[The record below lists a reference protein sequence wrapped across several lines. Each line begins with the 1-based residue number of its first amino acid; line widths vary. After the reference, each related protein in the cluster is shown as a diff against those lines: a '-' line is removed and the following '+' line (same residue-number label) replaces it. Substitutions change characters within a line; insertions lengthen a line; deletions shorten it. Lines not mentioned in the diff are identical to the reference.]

1 MRHYKILSILVIS
14 FLILSVACSKS
25 DDDDSPTSGITYN
38 QSQTEEINQEDS
50 SQGTEDDQSGNDNSF
65 DRVKM
70 MTFIT
75 EEIILPSYDNL
86 NSSLTELKESYELF
100 KINITEHNLEE
111 LRNKWLNSYKLW
123 QHVEMYNIGKS
134 MEDYLIFRSN
144 IYPVDTVRVNQNIDN
159 GEYDLENP
167 NNYAAQGFPTM
178 DYLLYGI
185 ENEPVKVIDHYKE
198 NDKVMSYLGA
208 LIEDLAANVKT
219 VNDDWNQ
226 VKNEFVNSVDNT
238 ASSNLNMMVNDFIY
252 YYEKGFRANKFGIP
266 AGVFSGGAL
275 PDRVEGFYSK
285 NFSKVFALEA
295 MTSIKKFFNGESYK
309 DDDLEGLGLKSYLDF
324 VEKGKEEF
332 LSDKINAQLI
342 DAEKS
347 INELDNNLS
356 GQIESDLIKVL
367 KTYDEIQTAVVLLK
381 VDMLQA
387 LNIAVDY
394 ADADGD

>member
-14 FLILSVACSKS
+14 FLILSIACSKS
-25 DDDDSPTSGITYN
+25 DDDDSSTSGITYN

-185 ENEPVKVIDHYKE
+185 DNDPVKVIDHYKE
-198 NDKVMSYLGA
+198 NNKVMNYLGA

>member
-1 MRHYKILSILVIS
+1 MRHYKILSILVLS
-14 FLILSVACSKS
+14 FLILSIACSKS
-25 DDDDSPTSGITYN
+25 DDDDSSTSEITYN
-38 QSQTEEINQEDS
+38 QSRTEDINQEDS
-50 SQGTEDDQSGNDNSF
+50 SEGTEDDQSGNDNSF

-75 EEIILPSYDNL
+75 EEIIIPSYNNL
-86 NSSLTELKESYELF
+86 NTSLTELKESYELF

-144 IYPVDTVRVNQNIDN
+144 IYPVDSVRVNQNIDN

-167 NNYAAQGFPTM
+167 NNYAAQGFPAM

-185 ENEPVKVIDHYKE
+185 GNDPVKVIDHYKE
-198 NDKVMSYLGA
+198 NNKVMNYLGA
-208 LIEDLAANVKT
+208 LIEDLVANVKT

-295 MTSIKKFFNGESYK
+295 MTSIKKFFNGQSYK
-309 DDDLEGLGLKSYLDF
+309 DDDLEGLGLKSYLNF
-324 VEKGKEEF
+324 VEKDKEEF
-332 LSDKINAQLI
+332 LSDKINAQLT
-342 DAEKS
+342 DAEKI

-356 GQIESDLIKVL
+356 GQIESELIKVL
-367 KTYDEIQTAVVLLK
+367 KTYDEIQTAVVLFK

>member
-14 FLILSVACSKS
+14 FLILSIACSKS

>member
-1 MRHYKILSILVIS
+1 MKHYKIISIVVLS
-14 FLILSVACSKS
+14 FLILSIACSKS
-25 DDDDSPTSGITYN
+25 DDDQSVSEITSN
-38 QSQTEEINQEDS
+38 QSQTEDINQENS
-50 SQGTEDDQSGNDNSF
+50 TEGTEDNKSGNDNSF

-70 MTFIT
+70 MTFIS
-75 EEIILPSYDNL
+75 EEIIIPSYYNL
-86 NSSLTELKESYELF
+86 NTSITELKESYELF

-111 LRNKWLNSYKLW
+111 LRNKWLKSYKLW
-123 QHVEMYNIGKS
+123 QHVEMFNIGKS

-144 IYPVDTVRVNQNIDN
+144 IYPVDTVRVNQNINN
-159 GEYDLENP
+159 GEYDLKNP

-178 DYLLYGI
+178 DYLLYG
-185 ENEPVKVIDHYKE
+185 KVNDPAKIIDHYKE
-198 NDKVMSYLGA
+198 NDKTMNYLGS
-208 LIEDLAANVKT
+208 LIEDLATNVKN

-226 VKNEFVNSVDNT
+226 VKNEFVSSVDNT

-309 DDDLEGLGLKSYLDF
+309 NSDIKGLGLKSYIDF
-324 VEKGKEEF
+324 VEKDQEEL
-332 LSDKINAQLI
+332 LSDKINVQLT

-347 INELDNNLS
+347 INELGNNLS
-356 GQIESDLIKVL
+356 DQIESDLIKVL
-367 KTYDEIQTAVVLLK
+367 KTYDDIQTAVVLLK

>member
-1 MRHYKILSILVIS
+1 MRHYKILSIVVLS
-14 FLILSVACSKS
+14 FLILSIACSKS
-25 DDDDSPTSGITYN
+25 DDDDSSTSGIIFN
-38 QSQTEEINQEDS
+38 QSQTEDINQEDS
-50 SQGTEDDQSGNDNSF
+50 SKGTDDDQSGNDNSF

-75 EEIILPSYDNL
+75 EEIIIPSYDNL
-86 NSSLTELKESYELF
+86 NTSLTELKESYELF

-111 LRNKWLNSYKLW
+111 LRNKWLNSYKFW

-134 MEDYLIFRSN
+134 VEDYLIFRSN

-159 GEYDLENP
+159 GQYDLENP

-185 ENEPVKVIDHYKE
+185 DNDPVKVIDHYKE
-198 NDKVMSYLGA
+198 NDKVMNYLGA

-266 AGVFSGGAL
+266 AGVFSGRAL

-295 MTSIKKFFNGESYK
+295 MTSVKKFFNGESYK

-324 VEKGKEEF
+324 VEKDKEEL
-332 LSDKINAQLI
+332 LSDKINNQLI

-367 KTYDEIQTAVVLLK
+367 KTYDEIQTAVVILK

>member
-1 MRHYKILSILVIS
+1 MRHYKILSILVLS
-14 FLILSVACSKS
+14 FLILSIACSKS
-25 DDDDSPTSGITYN
+25 DDDDSSTSGITYN
-38 QSQTEEINQEDS
+38 QSQTEDINQEDS
-50 SQGTEDDQSGNDNSF
+50 SEGTEDDQSGNDNSF

-208 LIEDLAANVKT
+208 LIEDLADNVKT

>member
-1 MRHYKILSILVIS
+1 MRHYKILSILVLS
-14 FLILSVACSKS
+14 FLILSIACSKS
-25 DDDDSPTSGITYN
+25 DDDDSSTSEITYN
-38 QSQTEEINQEDS
+38 QSQTEDINQEDS

-75 EEIILPSYDNL
+75 EEIIIPSYNNL
-86 NSSLTELKESYELF
+86 NTSLTELKESYELF

-198 NDKVMSYLGA
+198 NDKVMSYLGT

-309 DDDLEGLGLKSYLDF
+309 DDNSEGLGLKSYLDF
-324 VEKGKEEF
+324 VEKGKEEL

-347 INELDNNLS
+347 INDLDNNLS

>member
-1 MRHYKILSILVIS
+1 MRHYKILSIVVLS
-14 FLILSVACSKS
+14 FLILSIACSKS
-25 DDDDSPTSGITYN
+25 DDDDSSTSGITYN
-38 QSQTEEINQEDS
+38 QSQTEDINQEDS
-50 SQGTEDDQSGNDNSF
+50 SEGTEDDQSGNDNSF

-75 EEIILPSYDNL
+75 EEIIIPSYDNL
-86 NSSLTELKESYELF
+86 NTSLTELKESYELF

-185 ENEPVKVIDHYKE
+185 DNDAVKVIDHYKE
-198 NDKVMSYLGA
+198 NDKVMNYLGA

-275 PDRVEGFYSK
+275 PDKVEGFYSK

-324 VEKGKEEF
+324 VEKDKEEF

>member
-1 MRHYKILSILVIS
+1 MRDYKILSILVLS
-14 FLILSVACSKS
+14 FLILSIACSKS
-25 DDDDSPTSGITYN
+25 DDDSSTSGIISN
-38 QSQTEEINQEDS
+38 QSQTEDINQENS
-50 SQGTEDDQSGNDNSF
+50 SKGTEDDQSGNNNSF
-65 DRVKM
+65 NRVKM

-75 EEIILPSYDNL
+75 EEIIIPSYDNL
-86 NSSLTELKESYELF
+86 NTSLTELKESYGLF

-111 LRNKWLNSYKLW
+111 LRNKWLKSYKLW

-159 GEYDLENP
+159 GQYDLENP

-185 ENEPVKVIDHYKE
+185 DNDPLKVINHYKE
-198 NDKVMSYLGA
+198 NDKVMNYLGA
-208 LIEDLAANVKT
+208 LIEDLKANVKT

-226 VKNEFVNSVDNT
+226 AKSEFVNSVDNT

-252 YYEKGFRANKFGIP
+252 YYEKGFRTNKFGIP

-275 PDRVEGFYSK
+275 PDRAEGFYSK

-309 DDDLEGLGLKSYLDF
+309 DDKLEGPGLKSYLDF
-324 VEKGKEEF
+324 VEKDKEEL
-332 LSDKINAQLI
+332 LSDKINNQLI

-347 INELDNNLS
+347 INELDNNFS
-356 GQIESDLIKVL
+356 DQIESDLIKVL
-367 KTYDEIQTAVVLLK
+367 KTYDDIQTAVVLLK

>member
-1 MRHYKILSILVIS
+1 MRHYKILSILVLS
-14 FLILSVACSKS
+14 FLILSIACSKS
-25 DDDDSPTSGITYN
+25 DDDDSSTSEITYN
-38 QSQTEEINQEDS
+38 QSQTEDINQEDS
-50 SQGTEDDQSGNDNSF
+50 SEGTEDDQSGNDNSF

-75 EEIILPSYDNL
+75 EEIIIPSYNNL
-86 NSSLTELKESYELF
+86 NTSLTELKESYELF

-144 IYPVDTVRVNQNIDN
+144 IYPVDSVRVNQNIDN

-185 ENEPVKVIDHYKE
+185 DNDPVKVIDHYKE
-198 NDKVMSYLGA
+198 NNKVMNYLGA
-208 LIEDLAANVKT
+208 LIEDLVANVKT

-324 VEKGKEEF
+324 VEKGKEEL

-367 KTYDEIQTAVVLLK
+367 KTYDEIQTAVILLK

>member
-1 MRHYKILSILVIS
+1 MRHYKILSILVLS
-14 FLILSVACSKS
+14 FLILSIACSKS
-25 DDDDSPTSGITYN
+25 DDESSTSEITYN
-38 QSQTEEINQEDS
+38 QSQTEDINQEDS
-50 SQGTEDDQSGNDNSF
+50 SEGTEDDQSGNDNSF

-75 EEIILPSYDNL
+75 EEIIIPSYDNL
-86 NSSLTELKESYELF
+86 NTSLTELKESYELF

-185 ENEPVKVIDHYKE
+185 DNDPVKVIDHYKE
-198 NDKVMSYLGA
+198 NNKVMNYLGA

-324 VEKGKEEF
+324 VEKGKEEL

-347 INELDNNLS
+347 INDLDNNLS

>member
-1 MRHYKILSILVIS
+1 MRHYKILSILVLS
-14 FLILSVACSKS
+14 FLILSIACSKS
-25 DDDDSPTSGITYN
+25 DDESSTSEITYN
-38 QSQTEEINQEDS
+38 QSQTEDINQEDS
-50 SQGTEDDQSGNDNSF
+50 SEGTEDDQSGNDNSF

-75 EEIILPSYDNL
+75 EEIIIPSYNNL
-86 NSSLTELKESYELF
+86 NTSLTELKESYELF

-134 MEDYLIFRSN
+134 MEGYLIFRSN

-185 ENEPVKVIDHYKE
+185 DNDPVKVIDHYKE
-198 NDKVMSYLGA
+198 NNKLMNYLGA

-324 VEKGKEEF
+324 VEKGKEEL

-347 INELDNNLS
+347 INELDNDLS
-356 GQIESDLIKVL
+356 GQIETDLIKVL

>member
-1 MRHYKILSILVIS
+1 MKHYKIISIVVLS
-14 FLILSVACSKS
+14 FLILSIACSKS
-25 DDDDSPTSGITYN
+25 DDDPSVSEITSN
-38 QSQTEEINQEDS
+38 QSQTEDINQENS
-50 SQGTEDDQSGNDNSF
+50 TEGTEDNKSGNDNSF

-75 EEIILPSYDNL
+75 EEIIIPSYDNL
-86 NSSLTELKESYELF
+86 NTSITELKESYELF

-111 LRNKWLNSYKLW
+111 LRNKWLKSYKLW
-123 QHVEMYNIGKS
+123 QHVEMFNIGKS

-144 IYPVDTVRVNQNIDN
+144 IYPVDTVRVNQNINN
-159 GEYDLENP
+159 GEYDLKNP

-178 DYLLYGI
+178 DYLLYG
-185 ENEPVKVIDHYKE
+185 KVNDPAKIIDHYKE
-198 NDKVMSYLGA
+198 NDKTMNYLGS
-208 LIEDLAANVKT
+208 LIEDLATNVKN

-226 VKNEFVNSVDNT
+226 VKNEFVSSVDNT

-309 DDDLEGLGLKSYLDF
+309 NSDIKGLGLKSYIDF
-324 VEKGKEEF
+324 VEKDQEEL
-332 LSDKINAQLI
+332 LSDKINVQLT

-347 INELDNNLS
+347 INELGNNLS
-356 GQIESDLIKVL
+356 DQIESDLIKVL
-367 KTYDEIQTAVVLLK
+367 KTYDDIQTAVVLLK

>member
-14 FLILSVACSKS
+14 FLILSIACSKS
-25 DDDDSPTSGITYN
+25 DDDDSSTSGITYN

-185 ENEPVKVIDHYKE
+185 DNDPVKVIDHYKE
-198 NDKVMSYLGA
+198 NNKVMNYLGA

-309 DDDLEGLGLKSYLDF
+309 DDNSEGLGLKSYLDF
-324 VEKGKEEF
+324 VEKGKEEL

-347 INELDNNLS
+347 INDLDNNLS

-367 KTYDEIQTAVVLLK
+367 KTYDKIQTAVVLLK

>member
-14 FLILSVACSKS
+14 FLILSIACSKS
-25 DDDDSPTSGITYN
+25 DDDDSPTSGITNN
-38 QSQTEEINQEDS
+38 QSQTEDINQEDS

-144 IYPVDTVRVNQNIDN
+144 IYPVDTVRVNQNIEN

-178 DYLLYGI
+178 DYLLFGI
-185 ENEPVKVIDHYKE
+185 ENEPLKVIDHYKE

>member
-1 MRHYKILSILVIS
+1 MRHYKILSILVLS
-14 FLILSVACSKS
+14 FLILSIACSKS
-25 DDDDSPTSGITYN
+25 DDDDSSTSEITYN
-38 QSQTEEINQEDS
+38 QSQTEDINLEDS

-75 EEIILPSYDNL
+75 EEIIMPSYDNL
-86 NSSLTELKESYELF
+86 NSSLIELKESYELF

-134 MEDYLIFRSN
+134 MVDYLIFRSN

-167 NNYAAQGFPTM
+167 NNYAAQGFPTI

-185 ENEPVKVIDHYKE
+185 KNEPVKVIDHYKE

-208 LIEDLAANVKT
+208 LIEDLAVNVKT
-219 VNDDWNQ
+219 VNDDWNE

-295 MTSIKKFFNGESYK
+295 MTSIKKFFNGLSYK
-309 DDDLEGLGLKSYLDF
+309 DDDLEGLGVKSYLNF
-324 VEKGKEEF
+324 VEKDKEEF

-356 GQIESDLIKVL
+356 WQIESDLIKVL

>member
-1 MRHYKILSILVIS
+1 MKHYKIISIVVLS
-14 FLILSVACSKS
+14 FLILSIACSKS
-25 DDDDSPTSGITYN
+25 DDDPSVSEITSN
-38 QSQTEEINQEDS
+38 QSQTEDINQENS
-50 SQGTEDDQSGNDNSF
+50 TEGTEDNQSRNDNSF

-75 EEIILPSYDNL
+75 EEIIIPSYDNL
-86 NSSLTELKESYELF
+86 NTSITELKESYELF

-111 LRNKWLNSYKLW
+111 LRNKWLKSYKLW
-123 QHVEMYNIGKS
+123 QHVEMFNIGKS

-144 IYPVDTVRVNQNIDN
+144 IYPVDTVRVNQNINN
-159 GEYDLENP
+159 GEYDLKNP

-178 DYLLYGI
+178 DYLLYGKGNDPAKI
-185 ENEPVKVIDHYKE
+185 TDHYKE
-198 NDKVMSYLGA
+198 NDKTMNYLGS
-208 LIEDLAANVKT
+208 LIEDLATNVKN

-226 VKNEFVNSVDNT
+226 VKNEFVSSVDNT

-309 DDDLEGLGLKSYLDF
+309 NSDIKGLGLKSYIDF
-324 VEKGKEEF
+324 VEKDQEEL
-332 LSDKINAQLI
+332 LSDKINVQLT

-347 INELDNNLS
+347 INELGNNLS
-356 GQIESDLIKVL
+356 DQIESDLIKVL
-367 KTYDEIQTAVVLLK
+367 KTYDDIQTAVVLLK

>member
-1 MRHYKILSILVIS
+1 MRDYKILSILVLS
-14 FLILSVACSKS
+14 FLILSIACSKS
-25 DDDDSPTSGITYN
+25 DDDSSTSGIISN
-38 QSQTEEINQEDS
+38 QSQTEDINQENS
-50 SQGTEDDQSGNDNSF
+50 SKGTEDDQSGNNNSF
-65 DRVKM
+65 NRVKM

-75 EEIILPSYDNL
+75 EEIIIPSYDNL
-86 NSSLTELKESYELF
+86 NTSLTELKESYGLF

-111 LRNKWLNSYKLW
+111 LRNKWLKSYKLW

-159 GEYDLENP
+159 GQYDLENP

-185 ENEPVKVIDHYKE
+185 DNDPLKVINHYKE
-198 NDKVMSYLGA
+198 NDKVMNYLGA
-208 LIEDLAANVKT
+208 LIEDLKANVKT
-219 VNDDWNQ
+219 VNDEWNQ
-226 VKNEFVNSVDNT
+226 AKSEFVNSVDNT

-252 YYEKGFRANKFGIP
+252 YYEKGFRTNKFGIP

-275 PDRVEGFYSK
+275 PDRAEGFYSK

-309 DDDLEGLGLKSYLDF
+309 DDKLEGPGLKSYLDF
-324 VEKGKEEF
+324 VEKDKEEL
-332 LSDKINAQLI
+332 LSDKINNQLI

-347 INELDNNLS
+347 INELDNNFS
-356 GQIESDLIKVL
+356 DQIESDLIKVL
-367 KTYDEIQTAVVLLK
+367 KTYDDIQTAVVLLK

>member
-1 MRHYKILSILVIS
+1 MRHYKILSILVLS
-14 FLILSVACSKS
+14 FLILSIACSKS
-25 DDDDSPTSGITYN
+25 DDDDSSTSEITYN
-38 QSQTEEINQEDS
+38 QSQTEDINQEDS

-185 ENEPVKVIDHYKE
+185 DNDPVKVIDHYKE
-198 NDKVMSYLGA
+198 NNKVMNYLGA

>member
-1 MRHYKILSILVIS
+1 MKHYKIISIVVLS
-14 FLILSVACSKS
+14 FLILSIACSKS
-25 DDDDSPTSGITYN
+25 DDDPSVSEITSN
-38 QSQTEEINQEDS
+38 QSQTEDINQENS
-50 SQGTEDDQSGNDNSF
+50 TEGTEDNKSGNDNSF

-75 EEIILPSYDNL
+75 EEIIIPSYYNL
-86 NSSLTELKESYELF
+86 NTSITELKESYELF

-111 LRNKWLNSYKLW
+111 LRNKWLKSYKLW
-123 QHVEMYNIGKS
+123 QHVEMFNIGKS

-144 IYPVDTVRVNQNIDN
+144 IYPVDTVRVNQNINN
-159 GEYDLENP
+159 GEYDLKNP
-167 NNYAAQGFPTM
+167 NNYAAQGFPTI
-178 DYLLYGI
+178 DYLLYGKGNDPAKI
-185 ENEPVKVIDHYKE
+185 TDHYKE
-198 NDKVMSYLGA
+198 NDKTMNYLGS
-208 LIEDLAANVKT
+208 LIEDLAANVKN

-226 VKNEFVNSVDNT
+226 VKNEFVSSVDNT

-309 DDDLEGLGLKSYLDF
+309 NSDIKGLGLKSYIDF
-324 VEKGKEEF
+324 VEKDQEEL
-332 LSDKINAQLI
+332 LSDKINAQLT

-347 INELDNNLS
+347 INELGNNLS
-356 GQIESDLIKVL
+356 DQIESDLIKVL
-367 KTYDEIQTAVVLLK
+367 KTYDDIQTAVVLLK

>member
-14 FLILSVACSKS
+14 FLILSIACSKS

-198 NDKVMSYLGA
+198 NDKVMSYLGT

-309 DDDLEGLGLKSYLDF
+309 DNDLEGLGLKSYLDF

>member
-1 MRHYKILSILVIS
+1 MRHYKILSILVLS
-14 FLILSVACSKS
+14 FLILSIACSKS
-25 DDDDSPTSGITYN
+25 DDESSTSEITYN
-38 QSQTEEINQEDS
+38 QSQTEDINQEDS
-50 SQGTEDDQSGNDNSF
+50 SEGTEDDQSGNDNSF

-75 EEIILPSYDNL
+75 EEIIIPSYNNL
-86 NSSLTELKESYELF
+86 NTSLTELKESYELF

-185 ENEPVKVIDHYKE
+185 DNDPVKVIDHYKE
-198 NDKVMSYLGA
+198 NNKVMNYLGA

-324 VEKGKEEF
+324 VEKGKEEL

-347 INELDNNLS
+347 INDLDNNLS

>member
-14 FLILSVACSKS
+14 FLILSIACSKS

-86 NSSLTELKESYELF
+86 NSSLIELKESYELF

-309 DDDLEGLGLKSYLDF
+309 YDNSEGLGLKSYLDF

-332 LSDKINAQLI
+332 LSDKINVQLI

-347 INELDNNLS
+347 INDLDNNLS

>member
-86 NSSLTELKESYELF
+86 NTSLTELKESYELF

>member
-1 MRHYKILSILVIS
+1 MRHYKILSIVVLS
-14 FLILSVACSKS
+14 FLILSIACSKS
-25 DDDDSPTSGITYN
+25 DDDDSSTSGITYN
-38 QSQTEEINQEDS
+38 QSQTEDINQEDS
-50 SQGTEDDQSGNDNSF
+50 SEGTEDDQSGNDNSF

-75 EEIILPSYDNL
+75 EEIIIPSYDNL
-86 NSSLTELKESYELF
+86 NTSLTELKESYELF

-185 ENEPVKVIDHYKE
+185 DNDPVKVIDHYKE
-198 NDKVMSYLGA
+198 NDKVMNYLGA

-309 DDDLEGLGLKSYLDF
+309 DDDLEGLGLKSYLNF
-324 VEKGKEEF
+324 VEKDKEEL

>member
-1 MRHYKILSILVIS
+1 MRHYKILSILVLS
-14 FLILSVACSKS
+14 FLILSIACSKS
-25 DDDDSPTSGITYN
+25 DDDDSSTSEITYN
-38 QSQTEEINQEDS
+38 QSQTEDINQEDS

-75 EEIILPSYDNL
+75 EEIIIPSYNNL
-86 NSSLTELKESYELF
+86 NTSLTELKESYELF

-185 ENEPVKVIDHYKE
+185 DNDPVKVIDHYKE
-198 NDKVMSYLGA
+198 NNKVMNYLGA

-309 DDDLEGLGLKSYLDF
+309 DDNSEGIGLKSYLDF
-324 VEKGKEEF
+324 VEKGKEEL

-347 INELDNNLS
+347 INDLDNNLS

>member
-1 MRHYKILSILVIS
+1 MRHYKILSILVLS
-14 FLILSVACSKS
+14 FLILSIACSKS
-25 DDDDSPTSGITYN
+25 DDDDSSTSGITYN
-38 QSQTEEINQEDS
+38 QSQTEDINQEDS
-50 SQGTEDDQSGNDNSF
+50 SEGTEDNQSGNDNSF

-75 EEIILPSYDNL
+75 EEIIMPSYDNL
-86 NSSLTELKESYELF
+86 NSSLNELKESYELF

-159 GEYDLENP
+159 GEYSLENP
-167 NNYAAQGFPTM
+167 NNYAAQGFPTI

-185 ENEPVKVIDHYKE
+185 ENDPVKVIDHYKE
-198 NDKVMSYLGA
+198 NDKVMKYLGA
-208 LIEDLAANVKT
+208 LIEDLAANVKN
-219 VNDDWNQ
+219 VNDHWNQ

-275 PDRVEGFYSK
+275 PDRVEGYYSK

-295 MTSIKKFFNGESYK
+295 MTSIRKFFNGESYK
-309 DDDLEGLGLKSYLDF
+309 DDDLKGLGLKTYLDF
-324 VEKGKEEF
+324 VEKDKEEL
-332 LSDKINAQLI
+332 LSNKINAQLI

-347 INELDNNLS
+347 INELENNLS

>member
-1 MRHYKILSILVIS
+1 MRHCKILSILVLS
-14 FLILSVACSKS
+14 FLILSIACSKS
-25 DDDDSPTSGITYN
+25 DDDDSSTSGITNN
-38 QSQTEEINQEDS
+38 QSQTEDINQEDS
-50 SQGTEDDQSGNDNSF
+50 SEVTGDDQSGNDNSF

-185 ENEPVKVIDHYKE
+185 DNDPVKVIDHYKE
-198 NDKVMSYLGA
+198 NNKVMNYLGA

-324 VEKGKEEF
+324 VEKGKEEL

-347 INELDNNLS
+347 INDLDNNLS

-367 KTYDEIQTAVVLLK
+367 KTYDEIQTAVILLK

>member
-1 MRHYKILSILVIS
+1 MRHYKILSILVLS
-14 FLILSVACSKS
+14 FLILSIACSKS
-25 DDDDSPTSGITYN
+25 DDDDSSTSEITYN
-38 QSQTEEINQEDS
+38 QSQTEDINQEDS
-50 SQGTEDDQSGNDNSF
+50 SEGTEDDQSGNDNSF

-75 EEIILPSYDNL
+75 EEIIIPSYDNL
-86 NSSLTELKESYELF
+86 NTSLTELKESYELF

-185 ENEPVKVIDHYKE
+185 DNDPVKVIDHYKE
-198 NDKVMSYLGA
+198 NNKLMNYLGA

-309 DDDLEGLGLKSYLDF
+309 DNDSDGLGLKSYLDF

>member
-1 MRHYKILSILVIS
+1 MRHYKILSILVLS
-14 FLILSVACSKS
+14 FLILSIACSKS
-25 DDDDSPTSGITYN
+25 DDDDSSTSAITYN

-50 SQGTEDDQSGNDNSF
+50 SEGTEDNQSGNDNSF

-75 EEIILPSYDNL
+75 EEIIMPSYDNL
-86 NSSLTELKESYELF
+86 NSSLNELKESYELF

-159 GEYDLENP
+159 GEYSLENP
-167 NNYAAQGFPTM
+167 NNYAAQGFPTI

-185 ENEPVKVIDHYKE
+185 ENDPVKVIDHYKE
-198 NDKVMSYLGA
+198 NDKVMKYLGA
-208 LIEDLAANVKT
+208 LIEDLAANVKN
-219 VNDDWNQ
+219 VNDHWNQ

-275 PDRVEGFYSK
+275 PDRVEGYYSK

-295 MTSIKKFFNGESYK
+295 MTSIRKFFNGESYK
-309 DDDLEGLGLKSYLDF
+309 DDDLKGLGLKTYLDF
-324 VEKGKEEF
+324 VEKDKEEL
-332 LSDKINAQLI
+332 LSNKINAQLI

-347 INELDNNLS
+347 INELENNLS

>member
-1 MRHYKILSILVIS
+1 MRHYKILSILVLS
-14 FLILSVACSKS
+14 FLILSIACSKS
-25 DDDDSPTSGITYN
+25 DDDDSSTSGITNN
-38 QSQTEEINQEDS
+38 QSQTEDINQEDS
-50 SQGTEDDQSGNDNSF
+50 SEGTEDNQSGNDNSF

-159 GEYDLENP
+159 GEYSLENP
-167 NNYAAQGFPTM
+167 NNYAAQGFPTI

-185 ENEPVKVIDHYKE
+185 ENDPVKVIDHYKE
-198 NDKVMSYLGA
+198 NDKVMKYLGA
-208 LIEDLAANVKT
+208 LIEDLAANVKN
-219 VNDDWNQ
+219 VNDHWNQ

-275 PDRVEGFYSK
+275 PDRVEGYYSK

-309 DDDLEGLGLKSYLDF
+309 DEDLEGLGLKSYLDF
-324 VEKGKEEF
+324 VEKDKEEL
-332 LSDKINAQLI
+332 LSNKINAQLI

-347 INELDNNLS
+347 INELENNLS